1 MTTPNLD
8 LDVLRT
14 LVAAERLGGFGRAA
28 EFVGRSQ
35 SAVSQQMQRIET
47 QLGVSLFRK
56 QGRGLSPTD
65 AGEVL
70 LAYARRLLGLNDETV
85 AAVRGRALE
94 GVVRFG
100 LPGDLA
106 DGWLPQALGQFKR
119 AHPGVRIE
127 AAVDRNRCLLERL
140 DQEAFDLVL
149 ALGAVER
156 SDARP
161 LAALED
167 VWIGPRESEPVWTQ
181 GEPVPLAVLEAPCMF
196 RRSALAA
203 LDRAGLSWRIVFTS
217 PSLHGLWA
225 AVEAGLGVTVRT
237 AAGLPPRVHPIGA
250 ESGLPTL
257 LEAPRQ
263 LCLHDG
269 GRTLAPAAARL
280 ADIIVET
287 VPDAMAAASE

>member
-14 LVAAERLGGFGRAA
+14 LVVAERLGGFGRAA

-35 SAVSQQMQRIET
+35 SAVSQQVQRIES
-47 QLGVSLFRK
+47 QLGVALFRK
-56 QGRGLSPTD
+56 QGRGLVPTE

-85 AAVRGRALE
+85 AAVRGPALE
-94 GVVRFG
+94 GTVRFG

-106 DGWLPQALGQFKR
+106 DGWLPQVLGQFKR

-127 AAVDRNRCLLERL
+127 AAVERNGRLLERL
-140 DQEAFDLVL
+140 DEEAFDLVL
-149 ALGAVER
+149 ALGAADR

-167 VWIGPRESEPVWTQ
+167 VWIGPREGEPVWIA
-181 GEPVPLAVLEAPCMF
+181 GEPIPLAVLETPCMF
-196 RRSALAA
+196 RRSAVAA
-203 LDRAGLSWRIVFTS
+203 LDRAGWAWRIAFTS

-237 AAGLPPRVHPIGA
+237 AAGLPPRVQALGA
-250 ESGLPTL
+250 ESGLPPL
-257 LEAPRQ
+257 LEAPRL

-269 GRTLAPAAARL
+269 GRRHGAAVARL

-287 VPDAMAAASE
+287 VPGALAAI

>member
-1 MTTPNLD
+1 MTTPSLD

-14 LVAAERLGGFGRAA
+14 LVAAERLGGFARAA
-28 EFVGRSQ
+28 EHVGRSQ
-35 SAVSQQMQRIET
+35 SAVSQQMQRIEA
-47 QLGVSLFRK
+47 QLGVALFRK
-56 QGRGLSPTD
+56 QGRGLTPTE

-85 AAVRGRALE
+85 AAVRGRSLE

-106 DGWLPQALGQFKR
+106 DSWLPQALGQFKR

-127 AAVDRNRCLLERL
+127 AAVDRNGRLLERL
-140 DQEAFDLVL
+140 DEEAFDLVL
-149 ALGAVER
+149 ALGAVDR
-156 SDARP
+156 LDARP

-167 VWIGPRESEPVWTQ
+167 VWIGPRDSEPVWIH
-181 GEPVPLAVLEAPCMF
+181 GEPIPLALLEPPCMF

-203 LDRAGLSWRIVFTS
+203 LDRAGLPWRIAFTS

-237 AAGLPPRVHPIGA
+237 AVGLPHGVHLIGA
-250 ESGLPTL
+250 GSGLPAL
-257 LEAPRQ
+257 LELPRQ

-269 GRTLAPAAARL
+269 GRVPAPAVARL
-280 ADIIVET
+280 AEIITQT
-287 VPDAMAAASE
+287 VPHSLVAA

>member
-1 MTTPNLD
+1 
-8 LDVLRT
+8 
-14 LVAAERLGGFGRAA
+14 
-28 EFVGRSQ
+28 
-35 SAVSQQMQRIET
+35 
-47 QLGVSLFRK
+47 
-56 QGRGLSPTD
+56 
-65 AGEVL
+65 
-70 LAYARRLLGLNDETV
+70 V

-127 AAVDRNRCLLERL
+127 AAVDRNGRLLERL
-140 DQEAFDLVL
+140 DEEAFDLVL
-149 ALGAVER
+149 ALGAVDR
-156 SDARP
+156 PDARP
-161 LAALED
+161 VATLED
-167 VWIGPRESEPVWTQ
+167 VWIGPREGEPVWSQ
-181 GEPVPLAVLEAPCMF
+181 GEPIPLAVLEPPCMF

-203 LDRAGLSWRIVFTS
+203 LDRAGMPWRIAFTS

-237 AAGLPPRVHPIGA
+237 AAGLPPRVHLIGP
-250 ESGLPTL
+250 ESGLPML
-257 LEAPRQ
+257 LDAPRQ

-269 GRTLAPAAARL
+269 GRTLGPAVARL

-287 VPDAMAAASE
+287 VPLALGSLTLTAISNSTKL